1 MLNHLKRNAMSN
13 EILILEKLEKLEQR
27 IGEQNLLM
35 KEVLNF
41 NDACNYLDISAS
53 HLYKLTSQKSIPHFC
68 PQGKKLYFRR
78 QEIDEWLMRNRQETT
93 EDIETAA
100 ANYLIR
106 NKRRSWVSIDFPKKR
121 WRKSSAD

>member
-1 MLNHLKRNAMSN
+1 MSN
-13 EILILEKLEKLEQR
+13 ENLILEKLEKLEQR

-68 PQGKKLYFRR
+68 PQGKKLYFNRT
-78 QEIDEWLMRNRQETT
+78 ELDEWLQRNRQSSTDE
-93 EDIETAA
+93 IETMA
-100 ANYLIR
+100 ANYLLT
-106 NKRRSWVSIDFPKKR
+106 NKRK
-121 WRKSSAD
+121 

>member
-1 MLNHLKRNAMSN
+1 MSN

-68 PQGKKLYFRR
+68 PQGKKLYFNRT
-78 QEIDEWLMRNRQETT
+78 ELDEWLQRNRQTSTDEIDTM
-93 EDIETAA
+93 A
-100 ANYLIR
+100 ANYLLTH
-106 NKRRSWVSIDFPKKR
+106 KRK
-121 WRKSSAD
+121 

>member
-1 MLNHLKRNAMSN
+1 MLNLNRNTMSN
-13 EILILEKLEKLEQR
+13 ENLILEKLNKLEQR

-68 PQGKKLYFRR
+68 PQGKKLYFNRT
-78 QEIDEWLMRNRQETT
+78 ELDEWLQRNRQSSADE
-93 EDIETAA
+93 IETMA
-100 ANYLIR
+100 ANYLLT
-106 NKRRSWVSIDFPKKR
+106 NKRK
-121 WRKSSAD
+121 

>member
-1 MLNHLKRNAMSN
+1 MSN

-68 PQGKKLYFRR
+68 PQGKKLYFNRA
-78 QEIDEWLMRNRQETT
+78 ELDEWWSNP
-93 EDIETAA
+93 
-100 ANYLIR
+100 LI
-106 NKRRSWVSIDFPKKR
+106 IGL
-121 WRKSSAD
+121 

>member
-1 MLNHLKRNAMSN
+1 MIN

-68 PQGKKLYFRR
+68 PQGKKLYFNRA
-78 QEIDEWLMRNRQETT
+78 ELDEWLQRNRQSSTDE
-93 EDIETAA
+93 IETMA
-100 ANYLIR
+100 ANYLLTH
-106 NKRRSWVSIDFPKKR
+106 KRK
-121 WRKSSAD
+121 

>member
-1 MLNHLKRNAMSN
+1 MSN
-13 EILILEKLEKLEQR
+13 EILILEKLDRLEQK

-68 PQGKKLYFRR
+68 PQGKKLYFNRT
-78 QEIDEWLMRNRQETT
+78 ELDEWLQRNRQTSTDE
-93 EDIETAA
+93 IETMA
-100 ANYLIR
+100 ANYLLTH
-106 NKRRSWVSIDFPKKR
+106 KRK
-121 WRKSSAD
+121 

>member
-1 MLNHLKRNAMSN
+1 MSN

-68 PQGKKLYFRR
+68 PQGKKLYFNRA
-78 QEIDEWLMRNRQETT
+78 ELDEWLQRNRQTSTDE
-93 EDIETAA
+93 IEAMA
-100 ANYLIR
+100 ANYLLTH
-106 NKRRSWVSIDFPKKR
+106 KRK
-121 WRKSSAD
+121 

>member
-1 MLNHLKRNAMSN
+1 MSN

-68 PQGKKLYFRR
+68 PQGKKLYFNRA
-78 QEIDEWLMRNRQETT
+78 ELDEWLQRNRQDSTDE
-93 EDIETAA
+93 IETMA
-100 ANYLIR
+100 ANYLLTH
-106 NKRRSWVSIDFPKKR
+106 KRK
-121 WRKSSAD
+121 

>member
-1 MLNHLKRNAMSN
+1 MSN

-68 PQGKKLYFRR
+68 PQGKKLYFNRA
-78 QEIDEWLMRNRQETT
+78 ELDEWLLRNRQDSTDE
-93 EDIETAA
+93 IETMA
-100 ANYLIR
+100 ANYLLTH
-106 NKRRSWVSIDFPKKR
+106 KRK
-121 WRKSSAD
+121 

>member
-1 MLNHLKRNAMSN
+1 MSN

-68 PQGKKLYFRR
+68 PQGKKLYFNRA
-78 QEIDEWLMRNRQETT
+78 ELDEWLQRNRQTSTDE
-93 EDIETAA
+93 IETMA
-100 ANYLIR
+100 ANYLLTH
-106 NKRRSWVSIDFPKKR
+106 N
-121 WRKSSAD
+121 RK

>member
-1 MLNHLKRNAMSN
+1 MSN

-68 PQGKKLYFRR
+68 PQGKKLYFNRA
-78 QEIDEWLMRNRQETT
+78 ELDEWLQRNRQTSTDEVETM
-93 EDIETAA
+93 A
-100 ANYLIR
+100 ANYLLTH
-106 NKRRSWVSIDFPKKR
+106 KRK
-121 WRKSSAD
+121 

>member
-1 MLNHLKRNAMSN
+1 MSN

-68 PQGKKLYFRR
+68 PQGKKLYFKRA
-78 QEIDEWLMRNRQETT
+78 ELDEWLLRNRQDSTDE
-93 EDIETAA
+93 IETMA
-100 ANYLIR
+100 ANYLLTH
-106 NKRRSWVSIDFPKKR
+106 KRK
-121 WRKSSAD
+121 